1 VGRENG
7 GYHVGRSPGRVS
19 DGTGGITSVSG
30 RERGGREGDRSP
42 LWLRAHAG
50 FPAHAT
56 AEEGEDGGSKAAMAL
71 QRWRLKWEGF
81 ERRDSA
87 L

>member
-1 VGRENG
+1 VTSSQRRGSEFPVVGPG
-7 GYHVGRSPGRVS
+7 KGKKKGGRSPLR
-19 DGTGGITSVSG
+19 
-30 RERGGREGDRSP
+30 
-42 LWLRAHAG
+42 LRAHAG